1 MRTVATVLLLALA
14 AAAPIAADGAWRVA
28 VETDVRA
35 LAAAPGAR
43 PVSEA
48 VLRLAFE
55 AAARLLAPADPADA
69 APLVYAAAVRAEVR
83 LRLGEGLPR
92 VRAGLSQEFR
102 IARRA
107 GDDAAAR
114 LRTLERVRRNLERAT
129 PGPGGRAMPWWK
141 RPGIPRG
148 WSGA

>member
-1 MRTVATVLLLALA
+1 MRIVMTAVFLALV
-14 AAAPIAADGAWRVA
+14 AAAPIVADGAWLTA
-28 VETDVRA
+28 VEADVRA
-35 LAAAPGAR
+35 LAAAPGAA

-48 VLRLAFE
+48 VLQLALETAVRHFEPGYAAE
-55 AAARLLAPADPADA
+55 AAPV
-69 APLVYAAAVRAEVR
+69 VYAAAVRAELR

-92 VRAGLSQEFR
+92 VRAELSQEFR

-107 GDDAAAR
+107 GGDAVAH
-114 LRTLERVRRNLERAT
+114 LRTLERVRRNLERAD

-141 RPGIPRG
+141 RPGIFRG